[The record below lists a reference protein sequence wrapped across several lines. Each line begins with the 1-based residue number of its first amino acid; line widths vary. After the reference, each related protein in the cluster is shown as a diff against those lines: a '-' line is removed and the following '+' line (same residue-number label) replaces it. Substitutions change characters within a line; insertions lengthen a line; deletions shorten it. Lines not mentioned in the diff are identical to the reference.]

1 MEIWKIIEN
10 SKGYAISNL
19 GRVKRLECKKW
30 CKINNNY
37 STYKEKLL
45 TPSNKN
51 TKKYWRIRIYYND
64 GSTVVESV
72 HRLVAK
78 AFIPNP
84 ENLEQVNHIDG
95 NKDNNRVENLEWV
108 TNKYNIQHSI
118 KIGLR
123 DEMRE
128 NAFGEGSNLNKYP
141 EELIKKIPKAIIKT
155 GSYSKAAQLLGIS
168 KTLIT
173 EIKAGRAWP
182 KLNLHIP
189 DTIYCKR
196 YSPNLEEIQAEA
208 NNHATEPKA

>member
-1 MEIWKIIEN
+1 MEIWKTIEN
-10 SKGYAISNL
+10 SKDYAISNL
-19 GRVKRLECKKW
+19 GRIKRLKSKRW
-30 CKINNNY
+30 CKVNNSY

-51 TKKYWRIRIYYND
+51 TKKYWRIHIHYND
-64 GSTVVESV
+64 GKIIMESI

-78 AFIPNP
+78 TFIPNP

-95 NKDNNRVENLEWV
+95 NKDNNCVENLEWV

-123 DEMRE
+123 DKMRE

-141 EELIKKIPKAIIKT
+141 EELIRRIPEAINKT
-155 GSYSKAAQLLGIS
+155 GSYSKAAELLGIS

-173 EIKAGRAWP
+173 EIKAGRAWS

-208 NNHATEPKA
+208 TNHATEK